1 MAASGGCDAANELVA
16 ELAVPCPRY
25 DSATSGCVAVAGVY
39 PTPPPRSPVDSC
51 PAVVGQLSLL

>member
-25 DSATSGCVAVAGVY
+25 DSATSGCVAVAGV
-39 PTPPPRSPVDSC
+39 SPVDSC